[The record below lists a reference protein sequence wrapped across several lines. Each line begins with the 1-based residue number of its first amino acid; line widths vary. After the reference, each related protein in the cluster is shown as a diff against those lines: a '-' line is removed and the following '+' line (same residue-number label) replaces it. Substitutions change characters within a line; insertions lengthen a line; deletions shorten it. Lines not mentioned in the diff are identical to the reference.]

1 MTNTALWKEIK
12 KWLISSDI
20 IEPNIYEDYI
30 KNDASIEDLT
40 DNQKAIVVNKDLSKY
55 YLENISHEIKEKI
68 STILK
73 LDMSISF
80 FTKDEFKKEKKITE
94 IIIKKNK
101 KNNNSK
107 EFIFNSFIL
116 GKSNSEAYN
125 ASKAV
130 INNLGNKW
138 NPLFIYGESG
148 LGKTHLLKA
157 INNELNLIDEEL
169 NVKYYASNDFRKE
182 ILDALLGGFKEIEQ
196 TKDEMNAIDVLLIDD
211 IQFLANSG
219 KTNEIFFNIFN
230 SFIEE
235 GKQIVITSDKFP
247 EHLNGF
253 DKRLV
258 SRFNQGLSVKIET
271 PDFDTAIKIIDYK
284 TEISNLKLDID
295 SKRFIASHFG
305 TDVRKIE
312 GIINKIEFKLIQ
324 EKDSIGEIIELE
336 TIQKLLEDYSFAPGG
351 EITVQKIKNVVAQNY
366 GINVKSID
374 AKNKVSNVVL
384 ARHVSMYL
392 TNELMKKNYSEIGIL
407 FGGKDHTTVIN
418 ACNKVKKSLA
428 EDKIFKNVLK
438 KIKKEIVS

>member
-1 MTNTALWKEIK
+1 MTNVALWKKIK
-12 KWLISSDI
+12 EWLISSDL
-20 IEPNIYEDYI
+20 IEPNVYEEYV
-30 KNDASIEDLT
+30 KNASVEDLSE
-40 DNQKAIVVNKDLSKY
+40 NQKAIVVSKDLSKY
-55 YLENISHEIKEKI
+55 YLESIGSELKDKI
-68 STILK
+68 SEILEK
-73 LDMSISF
+73 DTSITFLS
-80 FTKDEFKKEKKITE
+80 KEEFKKEKKISE
-94 IIIKKNK
+94 IIIKKK
-101 KNNNSK
+101 KNNKGK
-107 EFIFNSFIL
+107 EFIFESFIS
-116 GKSNSEAYN
+116 GKSNSEAFN

-130 INNLGNKW
+130 ISSLGNKW
-138 NPLFIYGESG
+138 NPLFIYGDSG

-157 INNELNLIDEEL
+157 ICNELNSVDEDL

-182 ILDALLGGFKEIEQ
+182 ILDSLLGGFKEIEQ
-196 TKDEMNAIDVLLIDD
+196 TKFQMNEIDVLLIDD

-247 EHLNGF
+247 ELLNGF

-258 SRFNQGLSVKIET
+258 SRFNQGLSVKIEA
-271 PDFDTAIKIIDYK
+271 PDLDTALKIVDYK
-284 TEISNLKLDID
+284 TNASNLKLDKE
-295 SKRFIASHFG
+295 SKKYIASHFG
-305 TDVRKIE
+305 SDVRKIE

-324 EKDSIGEIIELE
+324 DKETYGEVIELD
-336 TIQKLLEDYSFAPGG
+336 TIQKLLEDYSYAPGG

-366 GINVKSID
+366 GVTVKSID
-374 AKNKVSNVVL
+374 AKNKFSSVVL

-418 ACNKVKKSLA
+418 ACNKIKKALN
-428 EDKIFKNVLK
+428 EDKIFKATLK